1 MLGEELLR
9 SRLGEEEG
17 QIGGDVGGLLK
28 EELGGGAEEIGFVAG
43 CCGRRFVAVDG
54 LAPGLVR

>member
-1 MLGEELLR
+1 MFLL
-9 SRLGEEEG
+9 LLWW
-17 QIGGDVGGLLK
+17 QIGRGGGAVGGRLK
-28 EELGGGAEEIGFVAG
+28 QEPSGGAEEIGSVAD